1 MVAGESI
8 SSVITA
14 SKQQPN
20 AHNPAHIAETS
31 LCPDIVIMS
40 EASRQIALIELMVPW
55 RLHRGHLEGSWPNAR
70 VFWKSVGGLANMPC
84 GLASM
89 PCGSRLQRRHRPV
102 SPQSVHTA
110 KLPGACGLRG
120 VIHGQMLLQLGHD
133 QPRLGHL
140 GEGVRCC
147 KILTPNEPRIHH

>member
-14 SKQQPN
+14 NKQQPN

-55 RLHRGHLEGSWPNAR
+55 RPHRGHLEGSWPNAR
-70 VFWKSVGGLANMPC
+70 VFWKSVGGLA
-84 GLASM
+84 SM

-102 SPQSVHTA
+102 S
-110 KLPGACGLRG
+110 R
-120 VIHGQMLLQLGHD
+120 HD